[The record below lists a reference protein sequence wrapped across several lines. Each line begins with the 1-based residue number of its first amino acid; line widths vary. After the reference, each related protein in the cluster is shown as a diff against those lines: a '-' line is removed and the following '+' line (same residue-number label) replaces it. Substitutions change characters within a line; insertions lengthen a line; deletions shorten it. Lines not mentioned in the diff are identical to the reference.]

1 MQPHPYFDLQL
12 HDDVE
17 LAEII
22 GNPISERITIH
33 EWPLSCVQRIHTAA
47 GQTAIYKV
55 QAPPTVEPDFYQRAR
70 SPLLVEARLLPID
83 GAPAALLL
91 TDIQSPNLSEL
102 PLDTVAKLAMVDDI
116 LHQIAQIGG
125 DLPTLADICTPEKWL
140 AYGQA
145 TSEDLS
151 ALVAAGTFEQVN
163 STLIAQ
169 VTVCVQ
175 SEPISRAISGQTGL
189 VHLDLWAEN
198 VLMVGDGYR
207 VIDWQRPIWGPVALD
222 RITLL
227 ESVGID
233 SALHIELGVRQLRT
247 LLLIG
252 QFAQAARRWFP
263 AGAAS
268 YDTQIAELIAQL

>member
-12 HDDVE
+12 HDDAE
-17 LAEII
+17 LAEIM
-22 GNPISERITIH
+22 GSPIAERITIH
-33 EWPLSCVQRIHTAA
+33 EWPLSCVQRIRNAA

-70 SPLLVEARLLPID
+70 SPLLVDARLLPVD

-102 PLDTVAKLAMVDDI
+102 PLDDVAKLAMVDDI
-116 LHQIAQIGG
+116 LHQIAQIEG
-125 DLPTLADICTPEKWL
+125 DLPTLGDIRTQEKWL

-145 TSEDLS
+145 ITEDLS
-151 ALVAAGTFEQVN
+151 ALVEAGTFEQVN
-163 STLIAQ
+163 TIMIAQ
-169 VTVCVQ
+169 VTAQVQ

-198 VLMVGDGYR
+198 VLMVEDGYR
-207 VIDWQRPIWGPVALD
+207 IIDWQRPIWGPVALD
-222 RITLL
+222 RSTLL

-233 SALHIELGVRQLRT
+233 PALHIELGVRQLRK

-252 QFAQAARRWFP
+252 WFAQAARRWFP
-263 AGAAS
+263 AGAAF